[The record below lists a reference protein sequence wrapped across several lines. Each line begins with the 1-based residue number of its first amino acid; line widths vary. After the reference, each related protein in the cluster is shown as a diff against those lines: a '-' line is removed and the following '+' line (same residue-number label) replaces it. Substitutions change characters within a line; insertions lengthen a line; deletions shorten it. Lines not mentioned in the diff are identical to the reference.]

1 MRMKVQVTV
10 PTVGESI
17 TSGVLARWL
26 VKQNDE
32 VLEGQSLFELETDKV
47 NVEVPSPASGRIEM
61 LVKDGEE
68 VAIGRLVAYID
79 TAAVVSPDDKR
90 IDAEKDSKAGDKP
103 VEPAGKK
110 SLPADESIVPEKKTS
125 PSVRKLAGEKNVNL
139 ADVDATGKNSRITRE
154 DVLAKVTAQKTQ
166 GGETVVKMSS
176 LRRTIAKNLLQA
188 RQEAAHLTTFNE
200 INMEHVIAI
209 RSRYKAEFEKKYG
222 IKLGFMSFFVKASCQ
237 ALKEFPEVNTI
248 VRGDE
253 IVYRHYY
260 NIGVAVAVEE
270 GLIVPVIRN
279 ADALSFAQIELAL
292 AGLADKA
299 RARKISLD
307 DLSGGTFTITNGG
320 VFGSMLSTPIP
331 SHPQTAILGMHAVK
345 DRPYV
350 TDGRIEVKPIM
361 YVALTYDHRVID
373 GKDAVLFLV
382 SMKKYI
388 EDPESLLIEL

>member
-1 MRMKVQVTV
+1 MKVQVTV

-26 VKQNDE
+26 VRQNDP
-32 VLEGQSLFELETDKV
+32 VVEGQSLFELETDKV
-47 NVEVPSPASGRIEM
+47 NVEVPSPASGRIEII
-61 LVKDGEE
+61 VKEGEE
-68 VAIGRLVAYID
+68 VAIGKLVAYVD
-79 TAAVVSPDDKR
+79 TAAVASPDDKR
-90 IDAEKDSKAGDKP
+90 IDTGKDSKADAEP
-103 VEPAGKK
+103 VEQAGKK
-110 SLPADESIVPEKKTS
+110 SMAPDESIAPEKKTS
-125 PSVRKLAGEKNVNL
+125 PSVRRLAGEKNVDL

-154 DVLAKVTAQKTQ
+154 DVLAKVSTQKTQ

-176 LRRTIAKNLLQA
+176 LRRAIARNLIQA
-188 RQEAAHLTTFNE
+188 RQEAAHLSTFNE
-200 INMEHVIAI
+200 VNMEHVIAI

-260 NIGVAVAVEE
+260 NIGVAVAVED

-279 ADALSFAQIELAL
+279 ADTLSFAQIELAL
-292 AGLADKA
+292 AGLADRA
-299 RARKISLD
+299 RTRKISLD

-331 SHPQTAILGMHAVK
+331 SHPQTAILGMHAIT
-345 DRPYV
+345 DRPCAI
-350 TDGRIEVKPIM
+350 DGRIEVKPIM

-382 SMKKYI
+382 SIKKYI